1 MKLFAGWKTVVFNT
15 LAAAVTLIPEA
26 RDAVIETLGG
36 GANAVL
42 AYTAINLILRVITSG
57 PVAFMWISKEEQN
70 GVEVRKEK

>member
-1 MKLFAGWKTVVFNT
+1 MFKGWKTVVFNV

-26 RDAVIETLGG
+26 REAVIAALGG
-36 GANAVL
+36 GTNAVL
-42 AYTAINLILRVITSG
+42 AYTAINLVLRVITSG